1 MYHDNISAIAM
12 EKKLVNHSQT
22 RHTAI
27 KYCFIR
33 EAIVYGQSWP
43 EVLQYRGVI
52 GLRIY
57 KTLPGDNFY
66 NLDKT

>member
-1 MYHDNISAIAM
+1 MAKQEEACHMYHDNISAIAM

-33 EAIVYGQSWP
+33 EAIVYGQS
-43 EVLQYRGVI
+43 
-52 GLRIY
+52 
-57 KTLPGDNFY
+57 
-66 NLDKT
+66 